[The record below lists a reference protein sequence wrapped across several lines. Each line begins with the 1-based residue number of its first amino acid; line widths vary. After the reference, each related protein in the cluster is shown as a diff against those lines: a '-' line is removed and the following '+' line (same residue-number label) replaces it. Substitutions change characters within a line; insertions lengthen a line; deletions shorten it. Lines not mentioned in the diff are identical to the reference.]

1 MVINAVILYN
11 PNKKNTELTEKL
23 CSNLFCII
31 YYVKKETVS
40 FSSPYFYFLL
50 FHRLVRTVV
59 HQSILS
65 NGNNQ

>member
-31 YYVKKETVS
+31 YYV
-40 FSSPYFYFLL
+40 
-50 FHRLVRTVV
+50 
-59 HQSILS
+59 
-65 NGNNQ
+65 